1 MGELLAPLGRY
12 RREAALAVT
21 GTVGE
26 VVMEVFLPFIMAYI
40 IDRGA
45 EAGGGLPAGDAEGG
59 AGAHGLDE

>member
-45 EAGGGLPAGDAEGG
+45 EAGGLDGRTAG
-59 AGAHGLDE
+59 